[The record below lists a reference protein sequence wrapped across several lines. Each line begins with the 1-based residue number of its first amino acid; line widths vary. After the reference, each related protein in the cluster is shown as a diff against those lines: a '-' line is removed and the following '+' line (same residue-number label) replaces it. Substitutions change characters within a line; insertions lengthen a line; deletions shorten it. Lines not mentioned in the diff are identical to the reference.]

1 MTGVGGLEFLLDLA
15 EATMLRGGD
24 GLRLE
29 DGRVVEVVAEPEPLA
44 EIRAADPL
52 ALTRVAWHFGNR
64 HLPTEIMPK
73 ALRIRRDPVIEA
85 MAEGLGA
92 RVIALEAPFNPEGG
106 AYVKAEGG
114 AASPTS
120 TTMITTTATITITS
134 MRRHAHDHDHDD
146 HGDRITTTI
155 TPAAI
160 IQSTSMTMGV
170 ADDLGSRLP
179 KLPMAADVSVTIS
192 RSPPSEAA
200 DADAALLPL
209 MLWLSPAF
217 PVGSFAY
224 SQGLEWAVESGD
236 IHDARSLGG
245 WLVDLLTFGAP
256 RADAILFADCF
267 RAAVAEDWPELVGE
281 QTRSPSRS
289 PIPPNVAWRPRLR
302 APPLSSP
309 LAPHGI
315 ANLCVSFPW
324 RSASPIPSAV
334 ASAAAGHG
342 LPLEASLQA
351 FILAQIAA
359 AVSAVVRLGPI
370 GQTDGQKIQ
379 ATLIPRIRALA
390 REASGSS
397 LTDLGSCAF
406 RSDIAAMRHET
417 QYSRLFRS

>member
-1 MTGVGGLEFLLDLA
+1 M
-15 EATMLRGGD
+15 
-24 GLRLE
+24 
-29 DGRVVEVVAEPEPLA
+29 
-44 EIRAADPL
+44 
-52 ALTRVAWHFGNR
+52 
-64 HLPTEIMPK
+64 
-73 ALRIRRDPVIEA
+73 
-85 MAEGLGA
+85 
-92 RVIALEAPFNPEGG
+92 
-106 AYVKAEGG
+106 
-114 AASPTS
+114 
-120 TTMITTTATITITS
+120 
-134 MRRHAHDHDHDD
+134 
-146 HGDRITTTI
+146 
-155 TPAAI
+155 
-160 IQSTSMTMGV
+160 
-170 ADDLGSRLP
+170 
-179 KLPMAADVSVTIS
+179 TIS
-192 RSPPSEAA
+192 GFPPSDAS

-267 RAAVAEDWPELVGE
+267 RAADGAKIGKPSRRR
-281 QTRSPSRS
+281 TSSPSRS
-289 PIPPNVAWRPRLR
+289 PIPPNVAWRPRLKAR
-302 APPLSSP
+302 AFVLAARAAWDCEPLRQLSLEERVAYP
-309 LAPHGI
+309 A
-315 ANLCVSFPW
+315 
-324 RSASPIPSAV
+324 AV